1 MKLKNIFFEVK
12 YMVSGSIGCLFWV
25 DIILFL
31 EVVGFE
37 VDINLLFNEDVL
49 WGFVFLYKF
58 NVENICYVVLYR

>member
-37 VDINLLFNEDVL
+37 VDIDLLFNEDEL
-49 WGFVFLYKF
+49 WGFVFLQKF

>member
-37 VDINLLFNEDVL
+37 VDINLLFNEDEL

>member
-12 YMVSGSIGCLFWV
+12 YMVRGSIGCLFWV

-37 VDINLLFNEDVL
+37 VDIDLLFNEDEL

>member
-1 MKLKNIFFEVK
+1 MKLKNIFFEVI

-37 VDINLLFNEDVL
+37 VDIDLLFNEDEL